1 MQQQETVS
9 GNFDYLDHF
18 GMPAGLFGQVG
29 TLTGLT
35 RVAREN
41 ILVRWQE
48 DIAKLA
54 SCPNIYTKISGLLCL
69 Y

>member
-1 MQQQETVS
+1 
-9 GNFDYLDHF
+9 
-18 GMPAGLFGQVG
+18 MPAGLFGQVG